1 MDRNPSASLAQQLEE
16 LRARVRRLEEAL
28 HRQGIALPPDTA
40 QDSAAPAAASPA
52 ATAGP
57 AAAAPLASASMEGRA
72 VPSGAPVIPA
82 APAAAPSDAGV
93 RRADRPS
100 LESRIGSQWFNRVGI
115 LAVLVGAAW
124 FLKLA
129 IDNHWIGPL
138 ERVVIG
144 LLAGIGALLWAE
156 RFRRSGYPGFGSS
169 LHATG
174 SGILYLSLWA
184 AFSLFHLFPGPVAFA
199 AMVAVT
205 ALNGYLSWARE
216 AELLAFYSLAGG
228 LATPLL
234 LSNGINHEA
243 ALFTYLLL
251 LDTAVLLLVAVR
263 PWPRLLGAAFAGT
276 VFFFTGWWWQ
286 YYSSAQSGRTAFFL
300 ACFFLIFAAAPRLFP
315 LDGERSTSAA
325 AAANR
330 TARLRWKNPVLVLLP
345 VANAGL
351 GFLGFYG
358 IVSSSHAAWA
368 APWLAC
374 AFALFYLS
382 LYRFLRGGGPAELP
396 PLHLAAAIVFLTIAI
411 PLWSHGRWMTIG
423 WLAEGAALLGAS
435 ARVRIAVLRVLA
447 VCCLT
452 LGLIALVA
460 IYPPAAP
467 TLLLNQRFAAFCV
480 GIALFAAVA
489 WMSSA
494 RRQQQSVPAAL
505 SWSRLAVGAAIVSNL
520 LVLLAIGWEI
530 HSYWAR
536 AGVLG
541 PMHEAHINA
550 QFTYSAFFMLFG
562 GLLLAAGFFRR
573 SAFLRWQALVL
584 LAATIAKV
592 FLVDVSELSQG
603 YRILSFLGLGALL
616 LAVSFLYQR
625 DWLGL
630 RGTGRRRE

>member
-1 MDRNPSASLAQQLEE
+1 MDPSPSASLAQQLEE

-28 HRQGIALPPDTA
+28 HRQGIALPTDIA
-40 QDSAAPAAASPA
+40 QEGAAPAATSPA
-52 ATAGP
+52 P
-57 AAAAPLASASMEGRA
+57 ASAAMEGRA
-72 VPSGAPVIPA
+72 VPSGAPMIPA
-82 APAAAPSDAGV
+82 A
-93 RRADRPS
+93 ADRRS
-100 LESRIGSQWFNRVGI
+100 LESRIGSQWFNRIGI

-144 LLAGIGALLWAE
+144 LLAGIGILLWAE
-156 RFRRSGYPGFGSS
+156 RFRRSGYAGFGSS
-169 LHATG
+169 LHAAG

-184 AFSLFHLFPGPVAFA
+184 AFSLFHLFPGSVAFA
-199 AMVAVT
+199 AMVVVT
-205 ALNGYLSWARE
+205 AMNGYLSWARE

-234 LSNGINHEA
+234 LSSGVNHEA

-251 LDTAVLLLVAVR
+251 LDIAVLAVVAVR
-263 PWPRLLGAAFAGT
+263 PWPRLPGGAFAGT
-276 VFFFTGWWWQ
+276 VFFFAGWWWQ
-286 YYSSAQSGRTAFFL
+286 YYSAAQSGRTAFFL
-300 ACFFLIFAAAPRLFP
+300 ACFFLIFAIAPRLFP
-315 LDGERSTSAA
+315 LDSEGGAGGIAPESRA
-325 AAANR
+325 
-330 TARLRWKNPVLVLLP
+330 ARLRWKSPVLVLLP

-368 APWLAC
+368 APWLAS

-382 LYRFLRGGGPAELP
+382 LFRFLRGGGPAELP
-396 PLHLAAAIVFLTIAI
+396 PLHLAAAVVFLTLAI
-411 PLWSHGRWMTIG
+411 PLWTHGRWLTIG

-435 ARVRIAVLRVLA
+435 ARVRIAILRVLA
-447 VCCLT
+447 VSCLV

-467 TLLLNQRFAAFCV
+467 TLLLNQRFATFCV
-480 GIALFAAVA
+480 GIAVFAVVA

-505 SWSRLAVGAAIVSNL
+505 SWSRLAVGAAIVSNV
-520 LVLLAIGWEI
+520 LVLLAVGWEI

-536 AGVLG
+536 TGAAGDWRS
-541 PMHEAHINA
+541 MRDARIDA

-562 GLLLAAGFFRR
+562 GLLLAAGFWRR
-573 SAFLRWQALVL
+573 SAFLRWQALLL

-603 YRILSFLGLGALL
+603 YRILSFLGLGVLL

-630 RGTGRRRE
+630 RGAGRRTG